1 MQQEGNVYRS
11 INWVYRYYTSFDH
24 SVNLDDKIPY
34 YFKQIRRRGFKEEKR
49 KERKLIY
56 TTYKYFKTLKTEE
69 KKAVTLVAKGN
80 RLTIRAA
87 LGTRFFVSKI
97 RYNVRRQN
105 VLKKA
110 TFVAKHYVRLIVGFD
125 FDEKIINE
133 FRIKNKTVNM
143 TIWDFLPPFFRL
155 KERGLNF
162 DQFRFFCKGAP
173 SQYKNL
179 IEPSRSR
186 AEYNV

>member
-1 MQQEGNVYRS
+1 M
-11 INWVYRYYTSFDH
+11 
-24 SVNLDDKIPY
+24 
-34 YFKQIRRRGFKEEKR
+34 
-49 KERKLIY
+49 
-56 TTYKYFKTLKTEE
+56 
-69 KKAVTLVAKGN
+69 TLVAKGN

-87 LGTRFFVSKI
+87 PSTRFFVPKI

-155 KERGLNF
+155 KGRGLNF

-179 IEPSRSR
+179 IEPSRNR

>member
-1 MQQEGNVYRS
+1 M
-11 INWVYRYYTSFDH
+11 
-24 SVNLDDKIPY
+24 
-34 YFKQIRRRGFKEEKR
+34 
-49 KERKLIY
+49 
-56 TTYKYFKTLKTEE
+56 
-69 KKAVTLVAKGN
+69 TLVAKGN

-87 LGTRFFVSKI
+87 PGTRFFVSKI

-155 KERGLNF
+155 KGRGLNF

-179 IEPSRSR
+179 IEPSRNR

>member
-110 TFVAKHYVRLIVGFD
+110 AFVAKHYVRLIVGFD

-143 TIWDFLPPFFRL
+143 TICDFLPLFFRL
-155 KERGLNF
+155 NGRGLDS
-162 DQFRFFCKGAP
+162 DQFRFFCKGAQ

-179 IEPSRSR
+179 IEPSRNR
-186 AEYNV
+186 TEYNV